1 MAIIIIPPT
10 NKARI
15 TIRYLSITYNDTYHI
30 IKSLAL
36 ISYVLYIDVMAKGR
50 GKFSKRGLVLT
61 VIILAVITA
70 ASFIVYVVPQN
81 SGIIFVTTDYAAQLD
96 SVSNIHNTLQI
107 SFQEQYEM
115 VLSGQITVD
124 EYVQAAQVLSDQTVG
139 QISILATTSPPAEWS
154 ESYSAYTESLRAF
167 NSLLRESVIL
177 MDDMQSMET
186 LNRIAQLNT
195 TTHDY
200 IAMSASARP

>member
-1 MAIIIIPPT
+1 
-10 NKARI
+10 
-15 TIRYLSITYNDTYHI
+15 
-30 IKSLAL
+30 
-36 ISYVLYIDVMAKGR
+36 MAKGR

-81 SGIIFVTTDYAAQLD
+81 TGIIFVTTDYAAQLD
-96 SVSNIHNTLQI
+96 SASNIHNTLQI

-139 QISILATTSPPAEWS
+139 QISILATTGPPAEWS
-154 ESYSAYTESLRAF
+154 ESYSAYIESLRAF
-167 NSLLRESVIL
+167 NSMLRESVIL
-177 MDDMQSMET
+177 MDDMQNIDT

-200 IAMSASARP
+200 IGMSASARP